1 MFKILA
7 KYFQHFTN
15 NYIKNIRN
23 YYIIKY
29 ILLIR
34 HNLINKLIKNK
45 HFFNFKYKKVIK
57 INLTL

>member
-45 HFFNFKYKKVIK
+45 HFLILNIKKLLKLI
-57 INLTL
+57 